1 MVGFFTGC
9 ETLILYLNLNIYRT
23 SRLAACLFLLLWQ
36 FASAQS
42 VSVAGGV
49 NISYP
54 LPGDVVQNG
63 STIYFAPGDIRIYE
77 WRITVGASADAV
89 GLFDSG
95 VKNFERSPWEWAIDG
110 IPNNGE
116 PVTLRFWQRQQGGS
130 WISTDVVYNTSTGAS
145 TATVTEQSSNT
156 DASAASVTPT
166 PVIAQNNG
174 AVVTDLSAEHRHG
187 QTFLTWVEVAGDA
200 GYHVYRH
207 TVPITESN
215 IGQAQKLTGKWGP
228 LDSNTSINRH
238 AHGPVP
244 TTYVINKLGQPLS
257 ESNGLFVHTPA
268 GDGSS
273 YYAVTAVVNGIESS
287 VISTGE
293 NSLST
298 AVVESV
304 AKPQPILTLSLN
316 RGKGRVYTQFMDYA
330 NWNPTFNGYAY
341 NYTVALPVRYRKSRS
356 YPLLIQPH
364 AYGENF
370 RVIEEAE
377 YGWQVIQLFPSD
389 PGEAQGAVNSWW
401 YGYAADH
408 NYQTDGPVPTAGSI
422 ENFTEQRVMQ
432 AVQNVIDDPEINVD
446 SQLVHAFGHSMG
458 ASGSLSLGMRYGNV
472 IAGIYGSEGMTNYR
486 TSPQFQEQFERLWG
500 SQSSNLPIVNGGPH
514 ADGISGY
521 QGTGVWDWMNHQQQL
536 INRRGDEMAYLMLAQ
551 GKADDII
558 DWNTQGAPMARV
570 FNAASIGYSSRF
582 IADAGH
588 SWLGFAAIV
597 NPLFGLGN
605 DIDFPWRYP
614 LDMSFPAI
622 QNASGSGP
630 MSPGLAQ
637 TDDYNL
643 NIEWATPHTRFAR
656 PIVDKPRLYEISL
669 RSTTDDQTADITPR
683 NTQQFR
689 VRPGEQCAWTTSN
702 NNKRRVI
709 ARGTVTADQDAL
721 VTIPQVLITYEGTRV
736 TIDCG

>member
-1 MVGFFTGC
+1 
-9 ETLILYLNLNIYRT
+9 LYLHLNIHRA
-23 SRLAACLFLLLWQ
+23 SRLAVCLFLFLWQ
-36 FASAQS
+36 FAGAQS

-63 STIYFAPGDIRIYE
+63 STVYFAPGDISIYE
-77 WRITVGASADAV
+77 WRITVGDSPDAV

-95 VKNFERSPWEWAIDG
+95 VKNFEKSPWEWVIDG
-110 IPNNGE
+110 IPNNGV
-116 PVTLRFWQRQQGGS
+116 PVTLRFWQRQKGGS
-130 WISTDVVYNTSTGAS
+130 WISTDVVYNTSIGES
-145 TATVTEQSSNT
+145 TSEAADQGIDADVSQSSVP
-156 DASAASVTPT
+156 SA
-166 PVIAQNNG
+166 PVIVQNNG
-174 AVVTDLSAEHRHG
+174 AVASALSAEYRYG
-187 QTFLTWVEVAGDA
+187 QTFLTWVEVAGEA

-207 TVPITESN
+207 SVPITEAN
-215 IGQAQKLTGKWGP
+215 IRQAQKLTEKWGP

-244 TTYVINKLGQPLS
+244 TTYVIEELGQPLS
-257 ESNGLFVHTPA
+257 ESNGLFVYTPTVA
-268 GDGSS
+268 GNS
-273 YYAVTAVVNGIESS
+273 YYAVTAVVNGTESRL
-287 VISTGE
+287 IAAGE
-293 NSLST
+293 NSLSS
-298 AVVESV
+298 AVTESV
-304 AKPQPILTLSLN
+304 GKPKPVLTLSFN

-341 NYTVALPVRYRKSRS
+341 NYTVALPVRYNKSRS

-364 AYGENF
+364 AFGEKF
-370 RVIEEAE
+370 RVLEEAE

-408 NYQTDGPVPTAGSI
+408 NYQTDGPVPTTGSI

-432 AVQNVIDDPEINVD
+432 AVQDVIDDPKINVD
-446 SQLVHAFGHSMG
+446 PLLVHAFGHSMG

-500 SQSSNLPIVNGGPH
+500 SQSSNLPIVNRGLH
-514 ADGISGY
+514 AEGISRY
-521 QGTGVWDWMNHQQQL
+521 EGTGVWDWMNHQEQL
-536 INRRGDEMAYLMLAQ
+536 VSRRGDDMAYLMLAQ

-558 DWNTQGAPMARV
+558 DWSTQGAPMARV
-570 FNAASIGYSSRF
+570 FNEASVGYSSRF
-582 IADAGH
+582 VAEAGH

-597 NPLFGLGN
+597 NSLFGFGN

-622 QNASGSGP
+622 QNASESGP
-630 MSPGLAQ
+630 MSPGLGQ
-637 TDDYNL
+637 SDNYNM

-683 NTQQFR
+683 NTQRFS
-689 VRPGEQCAWTTSN
+689 VRPGEQCAWMTSS
-702 NNKRRVI
+702 NNKRRTI
-709 ARGTVTADQDAL
+709 AKGTVTADKDAL
-721 VTIPQVLITYEGTRV
+721 ITILQVPISYKGTRV
-736 TIDCG
+736 TIDCR